1 MCKSS
6 HNLTMLD
13 FFRRRTFLCLF
24 DNRRKIFFFSDST
37 WNMGASRIGSCS
49 CRVHTVLVAVLWRHD
64 TVCRHQNRTVE
75 ALKFFFLFP
84 PCISIV
90 SDKVRIFLEGRI
102 VMCRKH
108 LRMCVNIHTCPLCL
122 FQKHLQIT
130 KIMPGNK
137 DSWIFANPNVDFC
150 DLRISISLCI
160 GFVQKFHHLHTV
172 TSGLQCQCSQL
183 ICTQGIIQSRCKCP
197 LQKCVNLHICMCK
210 CRCMF
215 CISSQSFQPVSDQFT
230 KAADIFIL
238 CRKNSHARSFCF
250 KIRFRSFPE
259 CCFRKYFS
267 IFHFPDQF
275 FFCRQCIFNSFND
288 RIFIKIRI
296 GDRRKQIHYDHLIYI
311 GLNLFSIETKLRS
324 HCA

>member
-1 MCKSS
+1 MF
-6 HNLTMLD
+6 T
-13 FFRRRTFLCLF
+13 
-24 DNRRKIFFFSDST
+24 
-37 WNMGASRIGSCS
+37 SRISHSS
-49 CRVHTVLVAVLWRHD
+49 CRIDPVFVAVLWRNN
-64 TVCRHQNRTVE
+64 TVCSHHDRTMKT
-75 ALKFFFLFP
+75 LKLFFLFP

-90 SDKVRIFLEGRI
+90 SDKVRIFLEGRV

-197 LQKCVNLHICMCK
+197 LQKCVNLHIGMCK
-210 CRCMF
+210 CRRMF
-215 CISSQSFQPVSDQFT
+215 RISCKAFQPVS
-230 KAADIFIL
+230 
-238 CRKNSHARSFCF
+238 N
-250 KIRFRSFPE
+250 
-259 CCFRKYFS
+259 
-267 IFHFPDQF
+267 
-275 FFCRQCIFNSFND
+275 
-288 RIFIKIRI
+288 
-296 GDRRKQIHYDHLIYI
+296 
-311 GLNLFSIETKLRS
+311 
-324 HCA
+324 